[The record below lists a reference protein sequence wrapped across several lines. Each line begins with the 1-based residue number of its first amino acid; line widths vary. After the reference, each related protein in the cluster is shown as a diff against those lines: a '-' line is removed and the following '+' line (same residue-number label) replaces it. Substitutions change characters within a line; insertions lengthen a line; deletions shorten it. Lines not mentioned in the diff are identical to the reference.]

1 MTFFEKGVYLPNGC
15 PQREINTI
23 FTTFLATPPTP
34 HSIEWLYHLVQIDTK
49 GHWTQD
55 MGQLGDHEKSDKS
68 EKSDRKEYFGVM
80 RAFMRVLLFR
90 RVFARKH

>member
-1 MTFFEKGVYLPNGC
+1 
-15 PQREINTI
+15 
-23 FTTFLATPPTP
+23 
-34 HSIEWLYHLVQIDTK
+34 
-49 GHWTQD
+49 